1 MRQFHKNQVNSIPKR
16 IIIPGIT
23 LKVEFVSYPILKD
36 SGNEI
41 LKEEMTKENN
51 FRGNVLDFSNDFTTA
66 LSAHTTV
73 LGNSYIFW

>member
-66 LSAHTTV
+66 LSAHATV